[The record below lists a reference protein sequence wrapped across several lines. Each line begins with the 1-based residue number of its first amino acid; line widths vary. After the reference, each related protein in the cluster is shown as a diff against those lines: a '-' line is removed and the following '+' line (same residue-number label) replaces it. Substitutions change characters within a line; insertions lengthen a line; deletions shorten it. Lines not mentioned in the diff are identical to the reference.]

1 MNEQNLPPDELA
13 SGFLDD
19 ELTETEAEA
28 VRRDPE
34 LAARADALR
43 RAADA
48 VGETVTPPAGAE
60 DAAVAAALADF
71 DARRTVS
78 LEEARRR
85 PRGLSV
91 ITGVAAAVA
100 VGFIVAAAVGL
111 FSDGDDDAATEAV
124 SAPPPAA
131 APADAAAEAAE
142 AAPADA
148 AAPAPPPEPAPA
160 PEYAA
165 DEALATAESA
175 RATAEEALATAT
187 LAQATAQGNEAAV
200 AAAEAALA
208 DAQAAADDARM
219 EAAAA
224 QAEADE
230 ARQAASAAQ
239 AEAAAAQT
247 EAAAAQAVAEPP
259 PPPAP
264 EPPPPP
270 PEPPPPPP
278 EPPPPA
284 AAEPPPPPAT
294 QVPPPPAAPGEPA
307 EPVPQPPADGMDDM
321 ADMADDDMTADMADM
336 EGPLPDACVAAI
348 GDGALELQLTAGGT
362 RILIIRHPD
371 GRITAL
377 DSATCENIPPED
389 PTEITADPP
398 PGDCAAAI
406 GDGAPELQL
415 TAGGTRILIIRH
427 PDGRIT
433 ALDSA
438 TCSEIPPDE
447 PG

>member
-91 ITGVAAAVA
+91 ITGVAATVA

-111 FSDGDDDAATEAV
+111 FSDGNDDAATEAV
-124 SAPPPAA
+124 SAPPPTA
-131 APADAAAEAAE
+131 APAE

-165 DEALATAESA
+165 EEALATAESA

-247 EAAAAQAVAEPP
+247 EAAAAQTEAAAAQTEAAAAQAVAEPP

-270 PEPPPPPP
+270 APEPPPPAAA

-321 ADMADDDMTADMADM
+321 ADMADM

-377 DSATCENIPPED
+377 DSATCSEIPPED

-406 GDGAPELQL
+406 GDGAPELQF